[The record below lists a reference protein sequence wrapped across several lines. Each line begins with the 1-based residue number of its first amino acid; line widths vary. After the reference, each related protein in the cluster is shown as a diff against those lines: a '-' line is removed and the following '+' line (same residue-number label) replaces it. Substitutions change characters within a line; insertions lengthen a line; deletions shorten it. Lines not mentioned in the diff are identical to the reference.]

1 MKAGWAF
8 FKPQH
13 ARQPSLHRAIAG
25 RILTGILVEEDN
37 LLLRFVDATLR
48 IDLNTRVYK
57 FQSVLVHWLT
67 LPGWLRVTRV
77 IEDQHQVILEISGG
91 LFTARIVVRE
101 TEREWHITFQGG
113 RILASV

>member
-1 MKAGWAF
+1 MKAGWTF
-8 FKPQH
+8 FRAQG

-77 IEDQHQVILEISGG
+77 IEDQHQVILETSGG

-101 TEREWHITFQGG
+101 IEHEWHITFQGG